1 MSSQLCLKF
10 HLGREVLRVRVNL
23 SECQTASQLS
33 EYIEKVWPKKL
44 EGVMYRLFYT
54 DESGEMCVLNDLSI
68 GDALGTAEERAK
80 KCDATPVLDVYVKV
94 DGDGDD
100 DDSTPVA
107 AQTAT
112 DLLNELNLMTDPFY
126 SQQLV
131 DSLVETGQDMD
142 KFVDTLQSKKDDQPH
157 QKADKKPSLVQRIAS
172 RFNSPKKNT
181 DGGSSKPQM
190 QVSYDQSVQN
200 GSGSPKVSHFEKK
213 VSSEK
218 EAKEAMAEFLKKSGY
233 VSNQKTA
240 EDLVNRLFG
249 PRSDFSGFEK
259 FANSLLDYGDAGN
272 DEKKAAKK
280 SSDLRALDTDESAKE
295 FADMLNDFDFV
306 DNSTAARELTSALMS
321 AQQDLEQIENNFAV
335 ETAAEKAEQK
345 KN

>member
-1 MSSQLCLKF
+1 MSSELCLKF
-10 HLGREVLRVRVNL
+10 HLGREVLRVRVNP

-33 EYIEKVWPKKL
+33 EYIEKAWPKKL

-80 KCDATPVLDVYVKV
+80 KSGATPVLDVYVKV

-112 DLLNELNLMTDPFY
+112 DLLNELNIMTDPFY

-142 KFVDTLQSKKDDQPH
+142 KFVDTLQAKKDDQQQ
-157 QKADKKPSLVQRIAS
+157 QKAEKKPSL
-172 RFNSPKKNT
+172 
-181 DGGSSKPQM
+181 M

-200 GSGSPKVSHFEKK
+200 GSGCPKVSHFEKK

-259 FANSLLDYGDAGN
+259 FANNLLDYGDAGN